1 MMIRKVLLC
10 AALAATAAGSPAAA
24 QTAYEICGSISA
36 GAKRLACFQKY
47 GDPAGFYTAACS
59 EVAYHSGT
67 GGLSRP
73 PDARISLVLGI
84 CAGSPE
90 KATCET
96 AAQIIAEDKLPKN
109 ILVCNGGG

>member
-1 MMIRKVLLC
+1 MMIRKVLLFS
-10 AALAATAAGSPAAA
+10 ALAATAVGGPAAA
-24 QTAYEICGSISA
+24 QTPDEICGPISA
-36 GAKRLACFQKY
+36 GAKRLACYRKY

-59 EVAYHSGT
+59 QVAYHSGT

-73 PDARISLVLGI
+73 DARISLVLSI
-84 CAGSPE
+84 CAGSPD

-96 AAQIIAEDKLPKN
+96 AAQIIAEDKAPKN

>member
-1 MMIRKVLLC
+1 MTIRKVLLC
-10 AALAATAAGSPAAA
+10 AALAATAVGGPAAA
-24 QTAYEICGSISA
+24 QTAYDTCGPISA
-36 GAKRLACFQKY
+36 GAKRLACFRKY

-73 PDARISLVLGI
+73 DARVSLVLSI